1 MLAKTIGLTIKNY
14 KIAMTSPLK
23 FFEDDDLELYFKVEE
38 LGVDVIDDE
47 SDGITNPIFPES
59 AILFIETSNKI
70 DSIESVSIDGNEICF
85 RLTNKYTNRQNIGVG
100 RMQIVLF
107 DGVSRKAL
115 PPFEF
120 EIQRIIYDHDPIVYN
135 GLTSEG
141 GIALLSEDN
150 MLLESTDEVYGIKIS
165 ELPYTEEIIGFIPI
179 VQHGETRQ
187 INIDTIL
194 DDVNEKINTILDEEI
209 PSLEGYATEEYVKSS
224 IAQAKL
230 EGEEVDLTGYTT
242 QSQFKEGL
250 ATKADEGHIHSYTE
264 LTDVPTIPSLEGY
277 ATEEYVMNE
286 IDAEVI
292 FDFDMNTI
300 SSLGGISAGENL
312 NGLTIKEI
320 ISKLL
325 FPYVAPT
332 VSASLVYT
340 PSSTIFELGQTVK
353 ITNITGRV
361 VKKSEVITQ
370 VQFWDGN
377 TLLQT
382 ITDEV
387 GGSAS
392 YSYLFSTPILI
403 TGNLSNSRFRFSA
416 TDATGKTYYA
426 NTIGLTFYYPYYM
439 GIVAEGD
446 VLDSK
451 TITALS
457 KKIQGKAT
465 TTNSYT
471 TNNERMVFAYP
482 KSYGILS
489 KILDANSFD
498 VTGTF
503 SLNEVLVVGLDG
515 TTQPYYVYVNNASTV
530 SNFKMTFYY

>member
-120 EIQRIIYDHDPIVYN
+120 EIQRIIYDPIVYN
-135 GLTSEG
+135 GLTNER

-187 INIDTIL
+187 INISTIL

-230 EGEEVDLTGYTT
+230 EGEGVDLTGYIT

-264 LTDVPTIPSLEGY
+264 LTDVPTIPSLDGY

-332 VSASLVYT
+332 VSASLIHT
-340 PSSTIFELGQTVK
+340 PSGSVFEMGQVVTIER
-353 ITNITGRV
+353 ITGTV
-361 VKKSEVITQ
+361 TKKSEFITK

-377 TLLQT
+377 TVLET
-382 ITDEV
+382 ITSGV
-387 GGSAS
+387 GGSS
-392 YSYLFSTPILI
+392 SHSHSLDTPIQI
-403 TGNLSNSRFRFSA
+403 TSNTKNTRFRFSA

-426 NTIGLTFYYPYYM
+426 NTKSFTFYYPYYL
-439 GIVAEGD
+439 G
-446 VLDSK
+446 
-451 TITALS
+451 TITEDKILNS
-457 KKIQGKAT
+457 TTITSLNKKIQGKAT
-465 TTNSYT
+465 TTNSFT
-471 TNNERMVFAYP
+471 TNNERMVIAYP
-482 KSYGILS
+482 KSYGVLS
-489 KILDANSFD
+489 KILDANNFD

-503 SLNEVLVVGLDG
+503 TQNEVLVTGLDG
-515 TTQPYYVYVNNASTV
+515 TTQSYYVYVNNASTV
-530 SNFKMTFYY
+530 TNFKMTFYY